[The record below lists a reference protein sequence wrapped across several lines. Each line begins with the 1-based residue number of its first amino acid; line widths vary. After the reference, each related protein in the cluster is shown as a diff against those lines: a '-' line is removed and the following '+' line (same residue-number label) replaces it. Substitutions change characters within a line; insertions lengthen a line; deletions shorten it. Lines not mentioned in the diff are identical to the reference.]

1 MPAARYIP
9 QVNTLDQKL
18 QIQRRL
24 GVLKSRK
31 YFNLLTRYLS
41 MKLTKPDFDKLCIAI
56 IGRENVPLHNHF
68 LKSILKKA
76 CLSKAA
82 PPRQNIAEGDFKVK
96 IPNGCNELPPLGKN
110 SRKCRTP
117 NLHDRRFRVHP
128 SPPGPHG
135 KNGSIGLE
143 NSTPKIQEH
152 QMAALHVSVEHREE
166 VNPDSERLAINRRS
180 PIRSPLGPHGKNNST
195 GFENST
201 PKVQE
206 HHMDTDLHPVTN
218 GFHGS
223 VEHREE
229 VNRDSEGLAINR
241 RTPMQPTLGPHVMNN
256 SRFENST
263 PKVQEHHM
271 DTDLHPVGNGF
282 HVFVQHKEEVIRDS
296 ERLAINRR
304 TPMQAPLGPNGK
316 NNSTGFEN
324 STPKFQ
330 VHQMDTDLQPVGNGF
345 HASVEHRKEVIRDSV
360 RLAINRRIPMQ
371 APLGPNGKNNSS
383 TGFGNST
390 PKFQEHQM
398 DTDLH
403 PVGNGF
409 HASVEH
415 RKEVIRDSVRLAI
428 IRRTP
433 MQAPLGPNGKN
444 NSSTGFEN
452 STPKFQEH
460 QMDTDLHPGG
470 NGFHASVE
478 HKEEVIQDSA
488 MLAIIRRTPMQAPLG
503 PNGKNNSTGFENST
517 PKVQEHQMDTDLHP
531 IRNGS
536 HVSVE
541 HRKEVIPDSA
551 MLAMN
556 MAPIRAPLGLHTY
569 DNMAPIQSGIV
580 TDTCQ
585 SIGHLPD
592 THSLM
597 KRVER
602 NLETVGCNISEDAA
616 NALNTALDVY
626 LKRMIKP
633 CLDTV
638 ASVNNFSSQI
648 QPGMNEFPRNR
659 RVQKSIGS
667 ASASISD
674 FRTAMELNPTILGE
688 DWPLHFERT
697 CFLEFEK

>member
-152 QMAALHVSVEHREE
+152 QMVHPVGNSLHVSVEHREE

-241 RTPMQPTLGPHVMNN
+241 RTPMQAPLGPHVMNN
-256 SRFENST
+256 STGFENST

-304 TPMQAPLGPNGK
+304 TAMQAPLGPNGK
-316 NNSTGFEN
+316 NNSTGFE
-324 STPKFQ
+324 
-330 VHQMDTDLQPVGNGF
+330 
-345 HASVEHRKEVIRDSV
+345 
-360 RLAINRRIPMQ
+360 
-371 APLGPNGKNNSS
+371 
-383 TGFGNST
+383 NST

-415 RKEVIRDSVRLAI
+415 RKEAIRDSVWLAI
-428 IRRTP
+428 NRRIP

-444 NSSTGFEN
+444 NSSTGFGN

-541 HRKEVIPDSA
+541 HRKEVIPVSA